1 MRATRLIINIIL
13 FLLIL
18 VLCIN
23 NSQIVTINLYGV
35 YTLNIPLILA
45 LAILATCGFIIGILF
60 NVPRN
65 IKAKSQIS
73 KLEKELAKYTQ
84 NTSSLDKSNLH

>member
-1 MRATRLIINIIL
+1 MRAARLVINIVL
-13 FLLIL
+13 FLLVL

-23 NSQIVTINLYGV
+23 NSQIVTINLYGM
-35 YTLNIPLILA
+35 YTLNVPLILA
-45 LAILATCGFIIGILF
+45 LAILATIGFIIGILF
-60 NVPRN
+60 NIPRN

-84 NTSSLDKSNLH
+84 KTSITDKTN